1 MNSRIRQFAILIAA
15 VAVVGF
21 IAWRFIPGVGREKIT
36 YTTVPVTKGNIV
48 RVVTANGDLNPI
60 INVTVGCQISGTIS
74 KLYVDFNSPVKAAQL
89 IAEIDPPTYEA
100 NVASAQGALAQA
112 KANLEIARLNESRT
126 RGLRDNRVASQADYD
141 KAKTDLML
149 ADATILVQEAAVKR
163 AQVDLDRCS
172 IRAPIDGIVISRAI
186 DVGQTVA
193 ASLNAPVLFTIAN
206 DLTKMQIN
214 AKVAEAD
221 VGGVEVG
228 QEVTFNV
235 DAFPQ
240 QPFTGR
246 VIQVRNSPIIV
257 DNVVNYDTIIEVANP
272 ELKLKPGMTASVS
285 IQLAKREGVLRA
297 PNAALRFRPPEGVPV
312 EGGNK
317 AADAGARPGGPPPGA
332 GAPGGPT
339 SGRPAASRA
348 PAVRTA
354 YLAPVGGGETLRPV
368 EVKTGITDGVF
379 TDVLE
384 GLKEGDLLVTA
395 VKSGMPSAASATTA
409 NPLTGG
415 TQRR

>member
-1 MNSRIRQFAILIAA
+1 MNSRLRLFAIIVAA
-15 VAVVGF
+15 LVAVGF
-21 IAWRFIPGVGREKIT
+21 IAWKFIPGVGREKII
-36 YTTVPVTKGNIV
+36 YTTAPVTKGNIV
-48 RVVTANGDLNPI
+48 RVVTANGDLNPL

-74 KLYVDFNSPVKAAQL
+74 KLYVDYNSPVKAGQL

-100 NVASAQGALAQA
+100 NVSSAQGALAQA
-112 KANLEIARLNESRT
+112 RANLEIARLNESRT

-141 KAKTDLML
+141 KAKTDLMQ

-240 QPFTGR
+240 QPFAGR

-272 ELKLKPGMTASVS
+272 DLKLKPGMTASVS
-285 IQLAKREGVLRA
+285 IQLAKREGVLRV

-317 AADAGARPGGPPPGA
+317 SAVAAPGPAGPPPGG
-332 GAPGGPT
+332 GAPGG
-339 SGRPAASRA
+339 RPAATRA
-348 PAVRTA
+348 PTSRTA
-354 YLAPVGGGETLRPV
+354 YLAPIGGGETLRPV
-368 EVKTGITDGVF
+368 QVKTGITDGVF
-379 TDVLE
+379 TEVLD

-395 VKSGMPSAASATTA
+395 VKSGMPVASSTQTA
-409 NPLTGG
+409 NPLTGS
-415 TQRR
+415 QPRR

>member
-1 MNSRIRQFAILIAA
+1 MSPRIRLLAIALASLLA
-15 VAVVGF
+15 VGVIG
-21 IAWRFIPGVGREKIT
+21 WKFIPGVGREKIT
-36 YTTVPVTKGNIV
+36 FTTAPVTKGNIV
-48 RVVTANGDLNPI
+48 RVVTANGDLNPL

-74 KLYVDFNSPVKAAQL
+74 KLYVDFNSPVKAGQL
-89 IAEIDPPTYEA
+89 IAEIEPPTYEA
-100 NVASAQGALAQA
+100 NLSSAQGALAQA
-112 KANLEIARLNESRT
+112 RANLEIARLNEART
-126 RGLRDNRVASQADYD
+126 RGLRDSRVASQADYD
-141 KAKTDLML
+141 KAKTDLMQ

-272 ELKLKPGMTASVS
+272 EMKLKPGMTASVS
-285 IQLAKREGVLRA
+285 IQLAKREGVLRV

-317 AADAGARPGGPPPGA
+317 AAEAGPRPGGPPPGA
-332 GAPGGPT
+332 GGPPA
-339 SGRPAASRA
+339 GRPAASRA
-348 PAVRTA
+348 PAVRPA
-354 YLAPVGGGETLRPV
+354 YLAPLGGGETLRPV
-368 EVKTGITDGVF
+368 QVKTGITDGVF
-379 TDVLE
+379 TEVVD

-395 VKSGMPSAASATTA
+395 VKSGMPPAASTTTT